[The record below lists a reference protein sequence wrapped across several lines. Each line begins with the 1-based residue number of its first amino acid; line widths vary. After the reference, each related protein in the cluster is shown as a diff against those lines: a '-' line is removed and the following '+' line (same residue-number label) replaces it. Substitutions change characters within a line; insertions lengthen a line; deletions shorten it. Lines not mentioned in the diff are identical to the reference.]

1 MPRRSAERR
10 GRPQADV
17 RGNAKHSWRSPH
29 WPRTRMRSS
38 EVPVR
43 ILPFAPFGAP
53 PPLIFLEANAFVQW
67 LGKARAQKTR
77 RENRRTRHCE
87 RSEAIQ
93 GRVDRLLDCFVAA
106 LLAMTAF
113 LSAPARSAGEGDRA
127 KRGGR
132 GPASTL
138 GFRCRSFVAAKR
150 RRSHHFTMAARVS
163 SRPAPPPP
171 SCAPSTALRG
181 PPPPLRFAT
190 RGRMK

>member
-67 LGKARAQKTR
+67 LAKTRAQR
-77 RENRRTRHCE
+77 NASREWENSSLRASAKQSR
-87 RSEAIQ
+87 
-93 GRVDRLLDCFVAA
+93 GRVHRLLDCFVAS

-113 LSAPARSAGEGDRA
+113 
-127 KRGGR
+127 
-132 GPASTL
+132 
-138 GFRCRSFVAAKR
+138 
-150 RRSHHFTMAARVS
+150 
-163 SRPAPPPP
+163 
-171 SCAPSTALRG
+171 
-181 PPPPLRFAT
+181 
-190 RGRMK
+190 

>member
-17 RGNAKHSWRSPH
+17 RGNAAHPWRSPH

-53 PPLIFLEANAFVQW
+53 PPLIFWRQTLSCSGLPR
-67 LGKARAQKTR
+67 LGRKKRVARTGELVIASGAKQSR
-77 RENRRTRHCE
+77 GGVH
-87 RSEAIQ
+87 
-93 GRVDRLLDCFVAA
+93 RLLDCFVAA

-113 LSAPARSAGEGDRA
+113 LSAPARRGTPQNSLANFVGTPS
-127 KRGGR
+127 RGG
-132 GPASTL
+132 GPSREAKWWKGSSL
-138 GFRCRSFVAAKR
+138 DAWFPLQELRCGQR
-150 RRSHHFTMAARVS
+150 RRRHRFTIAARVS

-171 SCAPSTALRG
+171 S
-181 PPPPLRFAT
+181 
-190 RGRMK
+190 